1 MTVLQP
7 RHRVATRSRPARR
20 SRLILAS
27 RVSGDGVFH
36 SLVSPTIL
44 VNDKAFIYE
53 KKGSL
58 VRGLRM
64 SVASK
69 EREWADRAR
78 RFVKAELKRAEIS
91 YAELARRLGEHG
103 LEETEASIAGKL
115 NRGTFA
121 ATFFFATMK
130 VIGREQVNLADL

>member
-1 MTVLQP
+1 ME
-7 RHRVATRSRPARR
+7 
-20 SRLILAS
+20 
-27 RVSGDGVFH
+27 GD
-36 SLVSPTIL
+36 
-44 VNDKAFIYE
+44 YQ
-53 KKGSL
+53 
-58 VRGLRM
+58 LREDAM

-78 RFVKAELKRAEIS
+78 RFVKAELKRAEVS

-121 ATFFFATMK
+121 ATFFLATMK